1 MASYAQGAPPTPAAN
16 PTSEA
21 KALAKSMR
29 LIESAR
35 IGFEV
40 LVQKRIQGGLAG
52 QKELDCVRA
61 DDLAFAADAYAS
73 AIDASLSP
81 EEIKDAVGFFSTPE
95 GQAYLDYSRTLEMQ
109 QRGIPN
115 PHPKGELT
123 AAETRETLKFMER
136 SARKKIL
143 DERVLEST
151 ELKWSLL
158 NGVTGL
164 VDAAKP
170 GARRLQLDIRT
181 GNSRQWAP
189 RSCSPS

>member
-35 IGFEV
+35 IGFEA

-136 SARKKIL
+136 SAGKTIL

-164 VDAAKP
+164 VDRCKTR
-170 GARRLQLDIRT
+170 G
-181 GNSRQWAP
+181 
-189 RSCSPS
+189 